1 MRGSKVNKRKM
12 GVNVAA
18 FRKNRLMGEILSL
31 NLSVVFYCNQNIK
44 KKQDLSE
51 RVDFFYQKEY
61 NNAYRNNNSETADR
75 RIFQLEE
82 NRIREEFVCLAK

>member
-1 MRGSKVNKRKM
+1 MLQFSEKFVSWG
-12 GVNVAA
+12 G
-18 FRKNRLMGEILSL
+18 ILSL

-61 NNAYRNNNSETADR
+61 NKIHRNDNSETANR